1 LTVNTTTSE
10 FTLTYSVDGVQF
22 LCSGGSARID
32 ESLLTI
38 SSRCREDFR
47 DVVRA
52 IGLTDMGVVVQ
63 LIDHAGDNGRDR
75 VIRRFMLLP
84 Q

>member
-1 LTVNTTTSE
+1 LTVNTATGE
-10 FTLTYSVDGVQF
+10 FTLTYSVDGVQS

-63 LIDHAGDNGRDR
+63 LIDRVGDTSRDR
-75 VIRRFMLLP
+75 VIRRFMLRP